1 VAIET
6 RPPPNLGR
14 QQVPMTETNSNG
26 DNEAKP
32 PRPQYK
38 VLAASDFSELGDRAV
53 LEALRVCAAH
63 IDPELHVITVASES
77 SSGVRLPGSETR
89 LLPRKEAE
97 EASRARVAQ
106 LVDAYFAGGNS
117 IDLEKVAV
125 HLTLGSPAER
135 IVALATAVDADV
147 IVLGTHE
154 RHGMGHILGSVAE
167 HVVKHAPCG
176 VFVIR
181 PRDFLLGEKLPEV
194 QPALQPGEHPLL
206 SSRETPTY
214 HYVHRMS
221 RESTRLVL

>member
-1 VAIET
+1 
-6 RPPPNLGR
+6 
-14 QQVPMTETNSNG
+14 MTEAISNG
-26 DNEAKP
+26 DHAAKP
-32 PRPQYK
+32 PRLQYK

-63 IDPELHVITVASES
+63 IDPELHVITVGSES
-77 SSGVRLPGSETR
+77 SSGIRLPGSETR
-89 LLPRKEAE
+89 HLPREEAE
-97 EASRARVAQ
+97 EVARARVAQ
-106 LVDAYFAGGNS
+106 IVDVYFAQGCS
-117 IDLEKVAV
+117 IDIEKVAV
-125 HLTLGSPAER
+125 HLLVGSPEER
-135 IVALATAVDADV
+135 ILALAGALDADV

-194 QPALQPGEHPLL
+194 QPALQPGEHALL
-206 SSRETPTY
+206 SSREMPTY
-214 HYVHRMS
+214 HYVHRMN

>member
-1 VAIET
+1 MIEA
-6 RPPPNLGR
+6 
-14 QQVPMTETNSNG
+14 NSNA

-32 PRPQYK
+32 APPEYK

-53 LEALRVCAAH
+53 LDALRLCAAH
-63 IDPELHVITVASES
+63 INPALHVVTVGSEWS
-77 SSGVRLPGSETR
+77 SRVRLPGLETQ
-89 LLPRKEAE
+89 LLPKNEAQ

-106 LVDAYFAGGNS
+106 LVDAYFAQGCS
-117 IDLEKVAV
+117 IDLEKIAV
-125 HLTLGSPAER
+125 HLMLGSPAER
-135 IVALATAVDADV
+135 IVALATALDADV

-154 RHGMGHILGSVAE
+154 RHGLGRILGSVAE
-167 HVVKHAPCG
+167 HVVKHATCG

-206 SSRETPTY
+206 PAHEPPTY

-221 RESTRLVL
+221 RESTRLML